1 MDAPDG
7 DTDTTELDRPT
18 EPTRIDATA
27 AKLADPGGPLIRVPG
42 APAPPADATAGAAAG
57 ETTGD
62 GRDDGGPR
70 GQDGQDDQGGRRLEV
85 NGIQVCAG
93 TLASVSGAAVASVF
107 GVAGTVAGA
116 AVGSVIATVA
126 GALYT
131 HGLQQTGEKLQQH
144 PVVRQWWQPRRSMAA
159 PRSSTDDNS
168 SASPDPDDRPAWREW
183 LAERRWGVAV
193 ATAGVFV
200 VSLLLI
206 TAVELI
212 GQRPIS
218 GTDDR
223 ETTSIGSL
231 FSGSEDPT
239 DEAPGEDE
247 APGDPTGTTTADD
260 GSSSD
265 GGDTGGDEGTTD
277 TTEAGGDDET
287 TPTTGDDA
295 EPPSTDPPAADTA
308 GDGA

>member
-1 MDAPDG
+1 
-7 DTDTTELDRPT
+7 
-18 EPTRIDATA
+18 
-27 AKLADPGGPLIRVPG
+27 
-42 APAPPADATAGAAAG
+42 
-57 ETTGD
+57 
-62 GRDDGGPR
+62 
-70 GQDGQDDQGGRRLEV
+70 V

-126 GALYT
+126 GAVYT

-144 PVVRQWWQPRRSMAA
+144 PTVRQWWEPRRSMAA

-168 SASPDPDDRPAWREW
+168 PPSAPAGPDERPAWREW
-183 LAERRWGVAV
+183 LAERRWGVVV
-193 ATAGVFV
+193 ATGGVFV
-200 VSLLLI
+200 LSLLLI

-218 GTDDR
+218 GNHDR
-223 ETTSIGSL
+223 GSTSIGSL
-231 FSGSEDPT
+231 LGGSEDPT
-239 DEAPGEDE
+239 DEAPSEDD
-247 APGDPTGTTTADD
+247 APGDTTDTTAADD

-265 GGDTGGDEGTTD
+265 DEDTGGDEGTTD

-287 TPTTGDDA
+287 TPTTSGDS
-295 EPPSTDPPAADTA
+295 EPPSTEPPSTEAPAGAAAD
-308 GDGA
+308 GGA